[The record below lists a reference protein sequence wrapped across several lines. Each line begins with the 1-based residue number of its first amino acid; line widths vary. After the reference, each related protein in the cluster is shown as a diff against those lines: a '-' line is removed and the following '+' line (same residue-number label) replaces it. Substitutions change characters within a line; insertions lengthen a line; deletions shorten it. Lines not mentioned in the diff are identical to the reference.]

1 VATSQ
6 NKGTAKAPAKG
17 SSKAPAKWRWIKWLF
32 LGPLLFV
39 LLVQLYFFLM
49 VCWYSQVDPGSTS
62 FMRAQLSI
70 LRETNPDATLKHEW
84 VPYERISYNLKRAVV
99 ASEDANFNEHYGVD
113 LKAIERT
120 YERNE
125 RRGKLVGGGSTITQQ
140 LAKNLFL
147 SGSRSY
153 LRKGQETIIAFM
165 LEAVMSKQRILEIY
179 LNVAEFGR
187 GVFGAEAAA
196 RYYFKTSAA
205 KLSTA
210 QAARLA
216 VMLPNPRFYDKNRS
230 TRYLERRT
238 STIQRR
244 IPSADVPRADERP

>member
-1 VATSQ
+1 M
-6 NKGTAKAPAKG
+6 AKSRKAAPG
-17 SSKAPAKWRWIKWLF
+17 RRRWIKWLF
-32 LGPLLFV
+32 LGPLLLV
-39 LLVQLYFFLM
+39 LIVQLYFFLM
-49 VCWYSQVDPGSTS
+49 VCWYSQFDPGSTS
-62 FMRAQLSI
+62 FMRAQLSQ
-70 LRETNPDATLKHEW
+70 LRDTNPNATLKHQW
-84 VPYERISYNLKRAVV
+84 VPYERISRNLQRAVV
-99 ASEDANFNEHYGVD
+99 ASEDANFNEHFGVD
-113 LKAIERT
+113 WKALERT

-125 RRGKLVGGGSTITQQ
+125 RRGKVVGGGSTITQQ

-165 LEAVMSKQRILEIY
+165 LETVMSKHRILEIY
-179 LNVAEFGR
+179 LNVVEFGR

-205 KLSTA
+205 NLNPA

-238 STIQRR
+238 NTIQRR
-244 IPSADVPRADERP
+244 MPSADVPRAGEQP